1 MGVLPW
7 SPLAGGWLS
16 GSFGEGKDNTSRR
29 ASRIPDRY
37 DMSLPG
43 NQEKLRIVTEL
54 AKVAEGAGLSLL
66 ELAIGFVL
74 AHPAVTSPIIGP
86 RTMEQFDSL
95 LAASETRL
103 SADLLDRIDE
113 LVPPGTNL
121 NYSDGGWTPPSIA
134 NAALRRR

>member
-1 MGVLPW
+1 SSTFPAHQMVQAQWVSERRGLGRFVTEQPPYSLLVRGIEAGVLPVCQEYGMGVLPW

-16 GSFGEGKDNTSRR
+16 GSFGEGKENASRR

-54 AKVAEGAGLSLL
+54 GKVAESAGLSLL

-74 AHPAVTSPIIGP
+74 A
-86 RTMEQFDSL
+86 
-95 LAASETRL
+95 
-103 SADLLDRIDE
+103 
-113 LVPPGTNL
+113 
-121 NYSDGGWTPPSIA
+121 
-134 NAALRRR
+134 